1 MLEQKTINEPK
12 SLTGKGLFGGKDV
25 TVTFCPAPADHGIV
39 FVRTDLKNQKIPAHI
54 NNVIQMPRRT
64 ALSSGKATIETTEHL
79 LSAVAGLNIDNL
91 LIEIDAQEVP
101 AMDGSSQPFVDCLL
115 EAGIKEIENS
125 TRYVMEV
132 LEPIVVRDG
141 DAMVAAVPS
150 DDEGMQ
156 IVYDLEYKDTA
167 SIGRQLCVFN
177 LGADGTDRNAYINE
191 IASARTFVLEQ
202 EAKALQAAGFGKHL
216 GAKDILVMGDSGPV
230 GDNAVRF
237 SDEPVRHKVLD
248 LIGDLY
254 LIGAPIKGK
263 IIANK
268 SGHHLNQELARKLL
282 AQQQS
287 QHRSL
292 VATSRNVI
300 DIKKLSRI
308 LPHRFPMLLVDRVV
322 DIQENMAV
330 GIKNVTMNE
339 PFFQGHYPGTPI
351 MPGVLIVEAMA
362 QLSGVLIGQ
371 NLEHTGKLAILL
383 SLDKVRLRKPV
394 TPGDQLLLEAQA
406 IKVRSKMAHMMC
418 RAYVGQDLVAEAEIK
433 FMLVDDEQ

>member
-1 MLEQKTINEPK
+1 MLTQQSINEAK

-39 FVRTDLKNQKIPAHI
+39 FIRTDLNNQKIPAHI
-54 NNVIQMPRRT
+54 NNVTQMPRRT
-64 ALSSGKATIETTEHL
+64 ALSSGKAIIETTEHL

-101 AMDGSSQPFVDCLL
+101 AMDGSSKPFVDCLL
-115 EAGIKEIENS
+115 QAGIKENKNS
-125 TRYVMEV
+125 KRYTLEV
-132 LEPIVVRDG
+132 REPIIVRDG

-150 DDEGMQ
+150 ENEGME
-156 IVYDLEYKDTA
+156 IVYDLEYKNTA

-177 LGADGTDRNAYINE
+177 LGTDRNAYINE

-202 EAKALQAAGFGKHL
+202 EAKALQEAGFGKHL
-216 GAKDILVMGDSGPV
+216 GAKDILVMNDQGPV
-230 GDNAVRF
+230 GDNAMRF

-248 LIGDLY
+248 LIGDLF

-268 SGHHLNQELARKLL
+268 SGHHLNQELARKLVE
-282 AQQQS
+282 QQQS
-287 QHRSL
+287 EHRSL

-322 DIQENMAV
+322 DLQDNLAV

-383 SLDKVRLRKPV
+383 SLDKVKLRKPV
-394 TPGDQLLLEAQA
+394 TPGDQLILEAQA
-406 IKVRSKMAHMMC
+406 IKVRSKLANMMC

-433 FMLVDDEQ
+433 FMLVDDEQQ